1 MEGME
6 EADLD
11 PDGKTLFDEG
21 QRGVPLKQDE
31 AYVHQVSLAC
41 CPGY

>member
-21 QRGVPLKQDE
+21 QQGVPLRQDD
-31 AYVHQVSLAC
+31 AYVHPV
-41 CPGY
+41 